1 MGNRVAL
8 LMGFVTEFDT
18 VVGGSRMRDSNAE
31 FKGPVPIAQED
42 CSEGV
47 GGDRVAELESHS
59 IFADVFASPRQGRL
73 LNSELDWKVNGE
85 PRRPIIELLHTR
97 PPQPVEPDATLANSV
112 SIKIF
117 GNRRFPPFSTFAV
130 LTIGPLTSITKYC

>member
-73 LNSELDWKVNGE
+73 LNSELDWKVDGE
-85 PRRPIIELLHTR
+85 PRRPIIELLHTH
-97 PPQPVEPDATLANSV
+97 PLSLWIPMLHSPIA
-112 SIKIF
+112 
-117 GNRRFPPFSTFAV
+117 FPLKSLVIDDF
-130 LTIGPLTSITKYC
+130 PLFLLLLY